1 VLRSYLAGKTPKRLD
16 ADALLNYALRTLGGR
31 AQASGELR
39 EKLLRRASR
48 REDADEVIRKLK
60 EAGYL
65 DDRSFAE
72 GYAAARLENE
82 GHGRARVLRDLRQHR
97 VAPNLAEQAVER
109 TFSGKDELELIDQFL
124 KRKFRGKDLALWL
137 GDEKNLA
144 AAYRRLRY
152 AGFSGSNS
160 IRVLKRYADRAEELD
175 ELGEI
180 PENEI

>member
-1 VLRSYLAGKTPKRLD
+1 M
-16 ADALLNYALRTLGGR
+16 
-31 AQASGELR
+31 
-39 EKLLRRASR
+39 
-48 REDADEVIRKLK
+48 DEVIRKLK
-60 EAGYL
+60 DSGYL

-72 GYAAARLENE
+72 GYATSRLENE

-97 VAPNLAEQAVER
+97 VAPKLAEQAVEQ

-124 KRKFRGKDLALWL
+124 KRKFRGKDLRSWL

-160 IRVLKRYADRAEELD
+160 IRALRRYADRAEELED
-175 ELGEI
+175 LGEM
-180 PENEI
+180 PESET